1 LKSFLFHGN
10 SKCKTWEELIFVIF
24 TPINKLI
31 KIMNVDEIKVDEI
44 KVDELK
50 VDELKVDELKVDE
63 LKVNGIKVDEL
74 NVDEKFLSRRTD
86 LARHL
91 GSSSLFDLI
100 HKSM

>member
-1 LKSFLFHGN
+1 MKSFLFHGN

-31 KIMNVDEIKVDEI
+31 EIMNVDEIRVDGI

-50 VDELKVDELKVDE
+50 IDE
-63 LKVNGIKVDEL
+63 I
-74 NVDEKFLSRRTD
+74 FLSRRTD